1 MQLTNSNGESSLGGI
16 MDLIRTFEDTT
27 STSLFQY
34 TKRAV
39 IMSRVFIEK
48 NLAGEEILTP
58 LMLNIMNIYT
68 GLIMTALNMNQYV
81 YGSKKIRDAMS
92 VVATESLSE
101 APADLQS
108 KFNDYF
114 LGTQSQLML
123 SERSM
128 RELHAGMEA
137 ATPPG
142 AAAAAAWANA
152 RNKRAKA
159 KSNPKTNNS
168 SSTNKSSANY
178 IGSFKDTEIVNN
190 DVKDATLPS
199 GRVIAVDFGSKKGS
213 TFKVNMYLQLLP
225 TFIPSDV
232 AHQFIEMN
240 FTPSV
245 RQRWMQVS
253 AGEISFFKDFLLGQD
268 RRRKRFAALRDD
280 RTGALKEMVERQEN
294 NLSSAWLKL
303 AQVTPERQN
312 IANTILIF
320 EKNSFDRACNTAG
333 LRFKDYNSRQQFF
346 NKTFSMIVVTIDPMY
361 NRIEMYYHG
370 LNAVS
375 TFTFDQMKKNSKT
388 EAVDLMSMM
397 KTFANG
403 MAPKF

>member
-1 MQLTNSNGESSLGGI
+1 MQLTNTTGELSLGGI
-16 MDLIRTFEDTT
+16 LDAIQTFEDAT

-81 YGSKKIRDAMS
+81 YGSKKVRDAMS

-114 LGTQSQLML
+114 LGSQAKLML
-123 SERSM
+123 SDRSK
-128 RELHAGMEA
+128 RELHAGMEGISDINLTHSDG
-137 ATPPG
+137 TPFGGNEYPT
-142 AAAAAAWANA
+142 
-152 RNKRAKA
+152 
-159 KSNPKTNNS
+159 S
-168 SSTNKSSANY
+168 
-178 IGSFKDTEIVNN
+178 IGS
-190 DVKDATLPS
+190 VKDAGIVPNDIKETTLPS
-199 GRVIAVDFGSKKGS
+199 GRVIAVDFGSNKGS
-213 TFKVNMYLQLLP
+213 TGGTFKVNMYLQLLP
-225 TFIPSDV
+225 TFIPTDV

-245 RQRWMQVS
+245 RQRWMQVT

-268 RRRKRFAALRDD
+268 RRRKRFKALRDD
-280 RTGALKEMVERQEN
+280 KTGALKEMVERQEN
-294 NLSSAWLKL
+294 NLSSSWLKL

-320 EKNSFDRACNTAG
+320 EKNSFDRACNNAG
-333 LRFKDYNSRQQFF
+333 LKFKDFNSRQKFF
-346 NKTFSMIVVTIDPMY
+346 NKTFSMIVATVDPMY

-370 LNAVS
+370 LNAMS

-388 EAVDLMSMM
+388 EAVDLMAMM

>member
-1 MQLTNSNGESSLGGI
+1 MQLTNAKGELSFGGI
-16 MDLIRTFEDTT
+16 LDAIQTFEDAT

-68 GLIMTALNMNQYV
+68 GLIMTAINMNQYV
-81 YGSKKIRDAMS
+81 YGSKKVRDVMS
-92 VVATESLSE
+92 IVATESLSE

-114 LGTQSQLML
+114 LGSQAKLML
-123 SERSM
+123 SDRSK
-128 RELHAGMEA
+128 RELHAGMEGISNINL
-137 ATPPG
+137 THSNG
-142 AAAAAAWANA
+142 APL
-152 RNKRAKA
+152 KRKVY
-159 KSNPKTNNS
+159 PTNV
-168 SSTNKSSANY
+168 
-178 IGSFKDTEIVNN
+178 GS
-190 DVKDATLPS
+190 VKDAGIVPNDTKDTTLPS
-199 GRVIAVDFGSKKGS
+199 GRVIAVDFVGNKDGFGGGLDG

-225 TFIPSDV
+225 TFIPTDV

-253 AGEISFFKDFLLGQD
+253 AGEITFFKDFLLGQD
-268 RRRKRFAALRDD
+268 RRRKRFEALRNDK
-280 RTGALKEMVERQEN
+280 TGALKEMVERQEN
-294 NLSSAWLKL
+294 NLSSSWLKL

-320 EKNSFDRACNTAG
+320 EKNSFDRACNNAG
-333 LRFKDYNSRQQFF
+333 LKFKDFNSRQQFF
-346 NKTFSMIVVTIDPMY
+346 NKTFSMIVATVDPMY

-370 LNAVS
+370 LNAMS

-388 EAVDLMSMM
+388 EAVDLMAMM

>member
-1 MQLTNSNGESSLGGI
+1 MQLTNTTGELSLGGI
-16 MDLIRTFEDTT
+16 LDAIQTFEDAT

-81 YGSKKIRDAMS
+81 YGSKKVRDAMS

-114 LGTQSQLML
+114 LGSQAKLML
-123 SERSM
+123 SDRSK
-128 RELHAGMEA
+128 RELHAGMEGISDINITHSDG
-137 ATPPG
+137 TPFGENGYPT
-142 AAAAAAWANA
+142 
-152 RNKRAKA
+152 
-159 KSNPKTNNS
+159 S
-168 SSTNKSSANY
+168 
-178 IGSFKDTEIVNN
+178 IGS
-190 DVKDATLPS
+190 VKDAGIVPNDIKETTLPS
-199 GRVIAVDFGSKKGS
+199 GRVIAVDFGSNKGANGG

-225 TFIPSDV
+225 TFIPTDV

-268 RRRKRFAALRDD
+268 RRRKRFKALRDD
-280 RTGALKEMVERQEN
+280 KTGALKEMIERQEN
-294 NLSSAWLKL
+294 NLSSSWLKL

-320 EKNSFDRACNTAG
+320 EKNSFDRACNNAG
-333 LRFKDYNSRQQFF
+333 LKFKDFNSRQKFF
-346 NKTFSMIVVTIDPMY
+346 NKTFSMIVATVDPMY
-361 NRIEMYYHG
+361 NRIDMYYHG
-370 LNAVS
+370 LNAMS

-388 EAVDLMSMM
+388 EAVDLMAMM

>member
-1 MQLTNSNGESSLGGI
+1 MQLTNTTGELSLGGI
-16 MDLIRTFEDTT
+16 LDAIQTFEDAT

-81 YGSKKIRDAMS
+81 YGSKKVRDAMS

-114 LGTQSQLML
+114 LGSQAKLML
-123 SERSM
+123 SDRSK
-128 RELHAGMEA
+128 RELHAGMEGISDINLTHSDG
-137 ATPPG
+137 TPFGENEYPT
-142 AAAAAAWANA
+142 
-152 RNKRAKA
+152 
-159 KSNPKTNNS
+159 S
-168 SSTNKSSANY
+168 
-178 IGSFKDTEIVNN
+178 IGS
-190 DVKDATLPS
+190 VKDAGIVPNDIKETTLPS
-199 GRVIAVDFGSKKGS
+199 GRVIAVDFGSNKGANGG

-225 TFIPSDV
+225 TFIPTDV

-268 RRRKRFAALRDD
+268 RRRKRFKALRDD
-280 RTGALKEMVERQEN
+280 KTGALKEMIERQEN
-294 NLSSAWLKL
+294 NLSSSWLKL

-320 EKNSFDRACNTAG
+320 EKNSFDRACNNAG
-333 LRFKDYNSRQQFF
+333 LKFKDFNSRQKFF
-346 NKTFSMIVVTIDPMY
+346 NKTFSMIVATVDPMY
-361 NRIEMYYHG
+361 NRIDMYYHG
-370 LNAVS
+370 LNAMS

-388 EAVDLMSMM
+388 EAVDLMAMM

>member
-1 MQLTNSNGESSLGGI
+1 MQLTNTTGELSLGGI
-16 MDLIRTFEDTT
+16 LDAIQTFEDAT

-81 YGSKKIRDAMS
+81 HGSKKVRDAMS

-114 LGTQSQLML
+114 LGSQAKLML
-123 SERSM
+123 SDRSK
-128 RELHAGMEA
+128 RELHAGMEGISDINITHSDG
-137 ATPPG
+137 TPFGGNEYPT
-142 AAAAAAWANA
+142 
-152 RNKRAKA
+152 
-159 KSNPKTNNS
+159 S
-168 SSTNKSSANY
+168 
-178 IGSFKDTEIVNN
+178 IGS
-190 DVKDATLPS
+190 VKDAGIVPNDIKETTLPS
-199 GRVIAVDFGSKKGS
+199 GRVIAVDFGANKGANGG

-225 TFIPSDV
+225 TFIPTDV

-268 RRRKRFAALRDD
+268 RRRKRFKALRDD
-280 RTGALKEMVERQEN
+280 KTGALKEMIERQEN
-294 NLSSAWLKL
+294 NLSSSWLKL

-320 EKNSFDRACNTAG
+320 EKNSFDRACNNAG
-333 LRFKDYNSRQQFF
+333 LKFKDFNSRQKFF
-346 NKTFSMIVVTIDPMY
+346 NKTFSMIVATVDPMY
-361 NRIEMYYHG
+361 NRIDMYYHG
-370 LNAVS
+370 LNAMS

-388 EAVDLMSMM
+388 EAVDLMAMM

>member
-16 MDLIRTFEDTT
+16 MDLIRTFEDNT

-81 YGSKKIRDAMS
+81 YGSKKVRDAMS

-101 APADLQS
+101 APVDLQN
-108 KFNDYF
+108 KFNEYF
-114 LGTQSQLML
+114 LGTQSKLML
-123 SERSM
+123 SERSK
-128 RELHAGMEA
+128 RELCAGMEDLGEDA
-137 ATPPG
+137 P
-142 AAAAAAWANA
+142 
-152 RNKRAKA
+152 
-159 KSNPKTNNS
+159 
-168 SSTNKSSANY
+168 
-178 IGSFKDTEIVNN
+178 IGSAKDASIVNN
-190 DVKDATLPS
+190 DVKDAVLPS
-199 GRVIAVDFGSKKGS
+199 GRVIAMDFGAGKTDGKGGG
-213 TFKVNMYLQLLP
+213 TFKVNMYLQLIP

-268 RRRKRFAALRDD
+268 RRRKRFKALRDD
-280 RTGALKEMVERQEN
+280 KTGALKEMIERQEN

-303 AQVTPERQN
+303 AQVTPERRN

-320 EKNSFDRACNTAG
+320 EKNSFDRACNSAG

-346 NKTFSMIVVTIDPMY
+346 NKTFSMIVVTVDPMY

>member
-1 MQLTNSNGESSLGGI
+1 MQLTNANGTLSLGGI
-16 MDLIRTFEDTT
+16 LDAIQTFEDAT

-68 GLIMTALNMNQYV
+68 GLIMTAINMNQYV
-81 YGSKKIRDAMS
+81 YGSKKVRDVMS
-92 VVATESLSE
+92 IVATESLSE

-114 LGTQSQLML
+114 LGSQAKLML
-123 SERSM
+123 SDRSK
-128 RELHAGMEA
+128 RELHAGMEDISNINI
-137 ATPPG
+137 THSNG
-142 AAAAAAWANA
+142 APL
-152 RNKRAKA
+152 KRKVY
-159 KSNPKTNNS
+159 PTN
-168 SSTNKSSANY
+168 T
-178 IGSFKDTEIVNN
+178 GSVKDAGIVPN
-190 DVKDATLPS
+190 DVKDTTLPS
-199 GRVIAVDFGSKKGS
+199 GRVIAVDFGAAEGGFGGS

-225 TFIPSDV
+225 TFIPTDV

-253 AGEISFFKDFLLGQD
+253 AGEITFFKDFLLGQD
-268 RRRKRFAALRDD
+268 RRRKRFEALRNDK
-280 RTGALKEMVERQEN
+280 TGALKEMVERQEN
-294 NLSSAWLKL
+294 NLSSSWLKL

-320 EKNSFDRACNTAG
+320 EKNSFDRACNNAG
-333 LRFKDYNSRQQFF
+333 LKFKDFNSRQEFF
-346 NKTFSMIVVTIDPMY
+346 NKTFSMIVATVDPMY

-370 LNAVS
+370 LNAMS

-388 EAVDLMSMM
+388 EAVDLMAMM

>member
-1 MQLTNSNGESSLGGI
+1 MQLTNANGTLSLGGI
-16 MDLIRTFEDTT
+16 LDAIQTFEDAT

-68 GLIMTALNMNQYV
+68 GLIMTAINMNQYV
-81 YGSKKIRDAMS
+81 YGSKKVRDVMS
-92 VVATESLSE
+92 IVATESLSE

-114 LGTQSQLML
+114 LGSQAKLML
-123 SERSM
+123 SDRSK
-128 RELHAGMEA
+128 RELHAGMEGI
-137 ATPPG
+137 TRSNG
-142 AAAAAAWANA
+142 APL
-152 RNKRAKA
+152 KRKVY
-159 KSNPKTNNS
+159 PTDV
-168 SSTNKSSANY
+168 
-178 IGSFKDTEIVNN
+178 GSVRDAGIVPN
-190 DVKDATLPS
+190 DVKDTTLPS
-199 GRVIAVDFGSKKGS
+199 GRVIAVDFVANTKGGFGGGLDG

-225 TFIPSDV
+225 TFIPTDV

-240 FTPSV
+240 FTPSI

-253 AGEISFFKDFLLGQD
+253 AGEITFFKDFLLGQD
-268 RRRKRFAALRDD
+268 RRRKRFEALRNDK
-280 RTGALKEMVERQEN
+280 TGALKEMVERQEN
-294 NLSSAWLKL
+294 NLSSSWLKL

-320 EKNSFDRACNTAG
+320 EKNSFDRACNNAG
-333 LRFKDYNSRQQFF
+333 LKFKDFNSRQEFF
-346 NKTFSMIVVTIDPMY
+346 NKTFSMIVATVDPMY

-370 LNAVS
+370 LNAMS

-388 EAVDLMSMM
+388 EAVDLMAMM

>member
-1 MQLTNSNGESSLGGI
+1 MQLTNTTGELSLGGI
-16 MDLIRTFEDTT
+16 LDAIQTFEDAT

-81 YGSKKIRDAMS
+81 YGSKKVRDAMS

-114 LGTQSQLML
+114 LGSQAKLML
-123 SERSM
+123 SDRSKH
-128 RELHAGMEA
+128 ELHAGMEGISDINLTHSDG
-137 ATPPG
+137 TPFGGNEYPT
-142 AAAAAAWANA
+142 
-152 RNKRAKA
+152 
-159 KSNPKTNNS
+159 S
-168 SSTNKSSANY
+168 
-178 IGSFKDTEIVNN
+178 IGS
-190 DVKDATLPS
+190 VKDAGIVPNDIKETTLPS
-199 GRVIAVDFGSKKGS
+199 GRVIAVDFGSNKGANGG

-225 TFIPSDV
+225 TFIPTDV

-268 RRRKRFAALRDD
+268 RRKKRFKALRDD
-280 RTGALKEMVERQEN
+280 KTGALKEMIERQEN
-294 NLSSAWLKL
+294 NLSSSWLKL

-320 EKNSFDRACNTAG
+320 EKNSFDRACNNAG
-333 LRFKDYNSRQQFF
+333 LKFKDFNSRQKFF
-346 NKTFSMIVVTIDPMY
+346 NKTFSMIVATVDPMY
-361 NRIEMYYHG
+361 NRIDMYYHG
-370 LNAVS
+370 LNAMS

-388 EAVDLMSMM
+388 EAVDLMAMM

>member
-1 MQLTNSNGESSLGGI
+1 MQLTNTTGELSLGGI
-16 MDLIRTFEDTT
+16 LDAIQTFEDAT

-81 YGSKKIRDAMS
+81 YGSKKVRDAMS

-114 LGTQSQLML
+114 LGSQAKLML
-123 SERSM
+123 SDRSKH
-128 RELHAGMEA
+128 ELHAGMEGISDINLTHSDG
-137 ATPPG
+137 TPFGGNEYPT
-142 AAAAAAWANA
+142 
-152 RNKRAKA
+152 
-159 KSNPKTNNS
+159 S
-168 SSTNKSSANY
+168 
-178 IGSFKDTEIVNN
+178 IGS
-190 DVKDATLPS
+190 VKDAGIVPNDIKETTLPS
-199 GRVIAVDFGSKKGS
+199 GRVIAVDFGSNKGANGG

-225 TFIPSDV
+225 TFIPTDV

-268 RRRKRFAALRDD
+268 RRRKRFKALRDD
-280 RTGALKEMVERQEN
+280 KTGALKEMIERQEN
-294 NLSSAWLKL
+294 NLSSSWLKL

-320 EKNSFDRACNTAG
+320 EKNSFDRACNNAG
-333 LRFKDYNSRQQFF
+333 LKFKDFNSRQKFF
-346 NKTFSMIVVTIDPMY
+346 NKTFSMIVATVDPMY
-361 NRIEMYYHG
+361 NRIDMYYHG
-370 LNAVS
+370 LNAMS

-388 EAVDLMSMM
+388 EAVDLMAMM

>member
-1 MQLTNSNGESSLGGI
+1 MQLTNTTGELSLGGI
-16 MDLIRTFEDTT
+16 LDAIQTFEDAT

-81 YGSKKIRDAMS
+81 YGSKKVRDAMS

-114 LGTQSQLML
+114 LGSQAKLML
-123 SERSM
+123 SDRSK
-128 RELHAGMEA
+128 RELHAGMEGISDINLTHSDG
-137 ATPPG
+137 TPFGGNEYPT
-142 AAAAAAWANA
+142 
-152 RNKRAKA
+152 
-159 KSNPKTNNS
+159 S
-168 SSTNKSSANY
+168 
-178 IGSFKDTEIVNN
+178 IGS
-190 DVKDATLPS
+190 VKDAGIVPNDIKETTLPS
-199 GRVIAVDFGSKKGS
+199 GRVIAVDFGANKGANGG

-225 TFIPSDV
+225 TFIPTDV

-268 RRRKRFAALRDD
+268 RRRKRFKALRDD
-280 RTGALKEMVERQEN
+280 KTGALKEMVERQEN
-294 NLSSAWLKL
+294 NLSSSWLKL

-320 EKNSFDRACNTAG
+320 EKNSFDRACNNAG
-333 LRFKDYNSRQQFF
+333 LKFKDFNSRQKFF
-346 NKTFSMIVVTIDPMY
+346 NKTFSMIVATVDPMY

-370 LNAVS
+370 LNAMS

-388 EAVDLMSMM
+388 EAVDLMAMM

>member
-1 MQLTNSNGESSLGGI
+1 MQLTNANGALSLGGI
-16 MDLIRTFEDTT
+16 LDAIQTFEDAT

-68 GLIMTALNMNQYV
+68 GLIMTAINMNQYV
-81 YGSKKIRDAMS
+81 HGSKKVRDVMS
-92 VVATESLSE
+92 IVATESLSE

-114 LGTQSQLML
+114 LGSQAKLML
-123 SERSM
+123 SDRSK
-128 RELHAGMEA
+128 RELHAGMEGSL
-137 ATPPG
+137 TPYNGTPL
-142 AAAAAAWANA
+142 
-152 RNKRAKA
+152 RRKV
-159 KSNPKTNNS
+159 NPTKT
-168 SSTNKSSANY
+168 TKT
-178 IGSFKDTEIVNN
+178 GSVKDAGIVPN
-190 DVKDATLPS
+190 DVKDTTLPS
-199 GRVIAVDFGSKKGS
+199 GRVIAVDFGANKGANGG

-225 TFIPSDV
+225 TFIPTDV

-253 AGEISFFKDFLLGQD
+253 AGEITFFKDFLLGQD
-268 RRRKRFAALRDD
+268 RRRKRFEALRNDK
-280 RTGALKEMVERQEN
+280 TGALKEMVERQEN
-294 NLSSAWLKL
+294 NLSSSWLKL

-320 EKNSFDRACNTAG
+320 EKNSFDRACNNAG
-333 LRFKDYNSRQQFF
+333 LKFKDFNSRQEFF
-346 NKTFSMIVVTIDPMY
+346 NKTFSMIVATVDPMY

-370 LNAVS
+370 LNAMS

-388 EAVDLMSMM
+388 EAVDLMAMM

>member
-1 MQLTNSNGESSLGGI
+1 MQLTNANGALSLGGI
-16 MDLIRTFEDTT
+16 LDAIQTFEDAT

-68 GLIMTALNMNQYV
+68 GLIMTAINMNQYV
-81 YGSKKIRDAMS
+81 QGSKKIRDVMS
-92 VVATESLSE
+92 IVATESLSE
-101 APADLQS
+101 TPADLQS

-114 LGTQSQLML
+114 LGSQAKLML
-123 SERSM
+123 SDRSK
-128 RELHAGMEA
+128 RELHAGMEGL
-137 ATPPG
+137 THSNG
-142 AAAAAAWANA
+142 APL
-152 RNKRAKA
+152 KR
-159 KSNPKTNNS
+159 KTYPTQIDN
-168 SSTNKSSANY
+168 
-178 IGSFKDTEIVNN
+178 IKDAGIVPN
-190 DVKDATLPS
+190 DVKDTTLPS
-199 GRVIAVDFGSKKGS
+199 GRVIAVDFGERKGIMGS
-213 TFKVNMYLQLLP
+213 GTFKVNMYLQLLP
-225 TFIPSDV
+225 TFIPTDV

-253 AGEISFFKDFLLGQD
+253 AGEITFFKDFLLGQD
-268 RRRKRFAALRDD
+268 RRRKRFEALRNDK
-280 RTGALKEMVERQEN
+280 TGALKEMVERQEN
-294 NLSSAWLKL
+294 NLSSSWLKL

-320 EKNSFDRACNTAG
+320 EKNSFDRACNNAG
-333 LRFKDYNSRQQFF
+333 LKFKDFNSRQQFF
-346 NKTFSMIVVTIDPMY
+346 NKTFSMIVATVDPMY

-370 LNAVS
+370 LNAMS

-388 EAVDLMSMM
+388 EAVDLMAMM

>member
-16 MDLIRTFEDTT
+16 MDLIRTFEDNT

-81 YGSKKIRDAMS
+81 YGSKKVRDAMS

-101 APADLQS
+101 APVDLQN
-108 KFNDYF
+108 KFNEYF
-114 LGTQSQLML
+114 LGTQSKLML
-123 SERSM
+123 SERSK
-128 RELHAGMEA
+128 RELCAGIEA
-137 ATPPG
+137 LGENEPP
-142 AAAAAAWANA
+142 AN
-152 RNKRAKA
+152 
-159 KSNPKTNNS
+159 
-168 SSTNKSSANY
+168 
-178 IGSFKDTEIVNN
+178 IGS
-190 DVKDATLPS
+190 VKDATIVDNDVRDAVLPS
-199 GRVIAVDFGSKKGS
+199 GRVIAMDFGAGKLDGKGGG

-240 FTPSV
+240 FTPSI

-268 RRRKRFAALRDD
+268 RRRKRFKALRDD
-280 RTGALKEMVERQEN
+280 KTGALKDMIERQEN

-346 NKTFSMIVVTIDPMY
+346 NKTFSMIVVTVDPMY

>member
-81 YGSKKIRDAMS
+81 YGSKKVRDAMS

-101 APADLQS
+101 APVDLQN
-108 KFNDYF
+108 KFNEYF
-114 LGTQSQLML
+114 LGTQSKLML
-123 SERSM
+123 SERSK
-128 RELHAGMEA
+128 RELCAGMEA
-137 ATPPG
+137 LGEDTSPA
-142 AAAAAAWANA
+142 
-152 RNKRAKA
+152 
-159 KSNPKTNNS
+159 S
-168 SSTNKSSANY
+168 
-178 IGSFKDTEIVNN
+178 IGSVKDANIVNN
-190 DVKDATLPS
+190 DVKDAVLPS
-199 GRVIAVDFGSKKGS
+199 GRVIAMDFGAGKTDGGGGG
-213 TFKVNMYLQLLP
+213 TFKVNMYLQLIP

-240 FTPSV
+240 FTPSI

-268 RRRKRFAALRDD
+268 RRRKRFKALRDD
-280 RTGALKEMVERQEN
+280 KTGALKDMIERQEN

-320 EKNSFDRACNTAG
+320 EKNSFDRACNSAG

-346 NKTFSMIVVTIDPMY
+346 NKTFSMIVVTVDPMY